1 MYSLKEYWRLSNHP
15 MPNGAWDGNVASVVY
30 DAKKVLKTNET
41 RGFLDGYGFHL
52 VLRGSMTII
61 YNNLEITVK
70 EGDLYTSSPGF
81 EVRVP
86 SVSADFR
93 CLSLLVDEQFALSL
107 PSVRDAIR
115 MAHFPLV
122 ELTAPVLPIQAED
135 RRRLQELIQMIM
147 HYQQAGLPQMNESM
161 KMLFNLFLI
170 DLSAIQEHSIQEHR
184 FPKRVEEIFLEFLH
198 LLLIYLISKPKAAG
212 SMSLQ
217 KEAVENMKKAALM
230 DTSSVM
236 INMEGRLI
244 PVEEAVLD
252 VLSDMAMFFE
262 PMCDAKIMRCIADQ
276 RDKILFKDGRYAVR
290 VEKYIEEKEYV
301 RTVRDKLNGKDKYTK
316 VS

>member
-1 MYSLKEYWRLSNHP
+1 MYSLKEYWRLSNHL
-15 MPNGAWDGNVASVVY
+15 MPNGAWDGNVACVVY

-41 RGFLDGYGFHL
+41 RGFLDGYGFNF

-61 YNNLEITVK
+61 YNNLEMTVK
-70 EGDLYTSSPGF
+70 EGDLYTYSPGF

-122 ELTAPVLPIQAED
+122 QLTAPVLPIQAKD

-170 DLSAIQEHSIQEHR
+170 DLSAIQEHSIHEHR
-184 FPKRVEEIFLEFLH
+184 FPKRVEEIFLGFLH
-198 LLLIYLISKPKAAG
+198 LLPQHFAEHHDIGFYADHLCISTTYLSRVVRQVSGGRTVIDYINQLLLMEATFLLRQT
-212 SMSLQ
+212 SLSIAQ
-217 KEAVENMKKAALM
+217 
-230 DTSSVM
+230 
-236 INMEGRLI
+236 
-244 PVEEAVLD
+244 
-252 VLSDMAMFFE
+252 
-262 PMCDAKIMRCIADQ
+262 IAD
-276 RDKILFKDGRYAVR
+276 RLHFAETTTFARFFHRMKGMTPKEFRIMGTLIHSIS
-290 VEKYIEEKEYV
+290 VE
-301 RTVRDKLNGKDKYTK
+301 
-316 VS
+316 